1 MYQTKQKIT
10 LDFTKSHTVA
20 ELLGDRDELIK
31 LIEQQYNVDIFVL
44 GNDLEINGKSRNVEK
59 VQKLL
64 GELTLQINLGQKLDM
79 QRVDDS
85 IKILGGQARVET
97 ARDFQ

>member
-10 LDFTKSHTVA
+10 LDFTKSHTIA

-44 GNDLEINGKSRNVEK
+44 GNDLEINGKS
-59 VQKLL
+59 
-64 GELTLQINLGQKLDM
+64 
-79 QRVDDS
+79 
-85 IKILGGQARVET
+85 
-97 ARDFQ
+97 